1 MGNDERQAAW
11 SSLVLLEGCRLGDNL
26 AAEALFYRYF
36 ERLKALAQRRLPS
49 RLMRRADPEDVVMSV
64 YRSFFVG
71 ARAGRFTL
79 TRTGDLWRLLSAIT
93 KHKLFRQIRRH
104 MAGQRSLDREVSV
117 DQIEIGLLPAQ
128 QQKPSAEETAAF
140 SDELEWIFGHLDA
153 TGRRILELRVQG
165 AELAEIAQA
174 TSRSHRTVRR
184 VLAQA
189 RDLIANRKDDPDPLL
204 SHQDFVLERMIGSG
218 RMGKVYEAWQ
228 HSSNRAVAVKFL
240 RKSLLGEP
248 YLVERF
254 IDESRI
260 VARLRHT
267 NIVGVQGLG
276 RTTGGSY
283 FLVMDLVRGPNL
295 VELARRR
302 EICIAEAI
310 RWTIETCSALE
321 HAHSRGVIHCD
332 IKPANLLLAPD
343 GGIRLTDF
351 GLARSL
357 SAGKPRAAEI
367 EGTGPFMAPEQVSR
381 SWGSIDIH
389 TDVYGIGAVLFTLLT
404 GRPPWPGRRLAEILA
419 DVTSTAPVIAL
430 DRLRPELPQ
439 PLREICRRC
448 LAKPPGQRYR
458 GPNDVR
464 SALTRVAVS

>member
-295 VELARRR
+295 VELA
-302 EICIAEAI
+302 
-310 RWTIETCSALE
+310 
-321 HAHSRGVIHCD
+321 
-332 IKPANLLLAPD
+332 
-343 GGIRLTDF
+343 
-351 GLARSL
+351 
-357 SAGKPRAAEI
+357 SAGRFASPRRFA
-367 EGTGPFMAPEQVSR
+367 GPSRLALPSSMPTLEVSSIATSSLRICCSHRMAGYDLPTSAWRGRSPLENRGRPRSKEPDR
-381 SWGSIDIH
+381 SWRRSRYH
-389 TDVYGIGAVLFTLLT
+389 V
-404 GRPPWPGRRLAEILA
+404 PGVPSTYIP
-419 DVTSTAPVIAL
+419 TSMASE
-430 DRLRPELPQ
+430 RF
-439 PLREICRRC
+439 C
-448 LAKPPGQRYR
+448 LH
-458 GPNDVR
+458 
-464 SALTRVAVS
+464 S